1 MAQLSFLLRQQE
13 THYQNL
19 TLISCVS
26 FTSLVEVNATG
37 KNDNTLPHE
46 WLDPFY
52 GIIAQQRLC
61 LQLFSIDHL
70 NVKLVVSM
78 VHCVYDISEYA
89 LKVSKIKHFAVIT
102 VNISSP
108 SPGLFHYI
116 LQSHRL
122 KTISKSLP
130 LFVSGNK
137 YQIPKNLIIF
147 MTFV

>member
-1 MAQLSFLLRQQE
+1 
-13 THYQNL
+13 
-19 TLISCVS
+19 
-26 FTSLVEVNATG
+26 
-37 KNDNTLPHE
+37 
-46 WLDPFY
+46 
-52 GIIAQQRLC
+52 
-61 LQLFSIDHL
+61 
-70 NVKLVVSM
+70 M